1 MGIWLYGFAYT
12 LNAYQSGNEDVVDF
26 INSYSDGIDHI
37 LINVIAITQEPLTSN
52 MDLEAQIQLLINNAP
67 DDGVTRHLVAAIAP
81 LLVAIAQKL
90 RHSQY
95 YILQDCEGS
104 WVLTT
109 LSHRASP
116 GVEKRVVYAFPN
128 IQDISLILDA
138 GLDPQIRPVITP
150 VTHILFQL
158 VALEPVDSIVFL
170 ETPGKTTHTYEVR
183 RDDFQKRMHKQ
194 LKKLRSPKPIP
205 PNIA

>member
-1 MGIWLYGFAYT
+1 
-12 LNAYQSGNEDVVDF
+12 
-26 INSYSDGIDHI
+26 
-37 LINVIAITQEPLTSN
+37 

-67 DDGVTRHLVAAIAP
+67 NDGVTPHLVSTIAP

-90 RHSQY
+90 RHTQY
-95 YILQDCEGS
+95 YILQDSEGS

-109 LSHRASP
+109 LSNRANP
-116 GVEKRVVYAFPN
+116 GIEKRVIYALPT
-128 IQDISLILDA
+128 IQDVSLISPA
-138 GLDPQIRPVITP
+138 GLDPQISAKITP

-170 ETPGKTTHTYEVR
+170 ETPGKTTHTFELR
-183 RDDFQKRMHKQ
+183 RADFQKRIQRQ

-205 PNIA
+205 PDIA